1 MYPQDIIDLYND
13 FIDCCNQPNQP
24 KCGFG
29 ESSPKERY
37 DRYETI
43 TNDAEAMRVRLNSG
57 GSINIKTD
65 IKFLTE
71 LILIYR
77 NGIAKAGQG
86 SISENGFTDLV
97 SDANFIKS
105 LEEVIKNPRGATGER
120 LLDDIVRVRSQETV
134 KEKRLIVNRIIAAS
148 TEEVSAV
155 VSNKQFAQVFKA
167 LVLNAIITNGG
178 YDINSKIKTI
188 TEWYGRNVHM
198 VDELRI
204 LIKKAINAEP
214 DPTALSKLP
223 WLWIE
228 KNPNPNR

>member
-37 DRYETI
+37 ERYEKIKTEV
-43 TNDAEAMRVRLNSG
+43 EAMRTSLSNGNFIDPVV
-57 GSINIKTD
+57 D
-65 IKFLTE
+65 EDFLRE

-204 LIKKAINAEP
+204 LIKNGTGAVP
-214 DPTALSKLP
+214 DPIALSKFPVAIYEEYL
-223 WLWIE
+223 
-228 KNPNPNR
+228 